1 MTVSSEVNYI
11 EYNGDG
17 VTTTFPIPF
26 YFILNSDIAAQ
37 IADASGNISNL
48 TYGVEYSVSGAGSA
62 SGGSATMNSAYPMG
76 YRIIFLREPPAT
88 QETAYYENGKFPAK
102 SHEKA
107 LDKLTMLI
115 QSCLTGLTLAL
126 RKPSFLADYY
136 DAKNNRISNLKAPK
150 SDNDAATKKYV
161 DTQISNEESAREE
174 ADEQLLESIEAEI
187 QARINGDNELSIS
200 IANESYERIQ
210 GDARTLEQAKAYTRS
225 EIVEAS
231 PSDSFIG
238 MWAESA
244 SQLKLLTISYGAV
257 RVRGFYNAD
266 DGGDGTW
273 LFTGN
278 TIPAKASTHDISNG
292 MIYDAAGNE
301 YSIDISSGRIS
312 ALSNGAKT
320 YTYAQAVDQ
329 STDDFV
335 CLGQAV
341 NGILSKLT
349 LAVTTTNNEVGY
361 DGGSRLSLIVPT
373 GRYRIGKEPIKGYSG
388 VNYHFEDSRV
398 FVYAGK
404 SYTYAVTGKRLDGF
418 RHGYEEIKEK
428 WEAVN
433 EQVYWG
439 SVSLQDVNIYGG
451 VFIGD
456 HAINKTSNACS
467 SGVAFLILNPEG
479 VTMHRTYVKSS
490 FHWAHV
496 AMPAMI
502 EPTIWNQQGHRFD
515 NNDLDYRYIMDFWV
529 SAGITSRFGNFNR
542 MTYYSCKFESGRRGV
557 FRNGC
562 DWSAAYNTEI
572 INRLAW
578 RNSGNVSGVNMEYVA
593 VLTGTSFHA
602 SGCYIGPAAAKD
614 YNAEFG
620 SVYGTAQNHIFT
632 GCYTEWTYN
641 FYTVS
646 AWGFNGKAS
655 RLQGLKLDCV
665 SVYKDN
671 FTEYSQ
677 IRFETKCFGTIDD
690 GGNYTYPDG
699 FTHYDTPNGQ
709 TPYAIGSPV
718 RDSGAFRHG
727 GFDFKYGPYNTYLT
741 SGTDWDSWR
750 DRPYAKEMFNPY
762 GLQINSG
769 TVFLPWQQPSVKSM
783 VCIWLKDLTGNFDP
797 RNIVAW
803 QTAASQ
809 DGSGNTDEA
818 LYKSFAEKVVDFGNG
833 YKMLMLAQK
842 RLSAWDGQYTFARNA
857 NIVFTVPAETPIVIK
872 AVEAFTGGIPLFP
885 NGCGNYIP
893 ESNGTSITSQVS
905 NQVGLD
911 SSLGGGL
918 FFNGD
923 IIGPWVHMRRTQ
935 SGYRVTPSL
944 TSGYTLD
951 RKMVTG
957 GYSLEAP
964 LKVAFS
970 ATIVTVNSNAT
981 TIISV
986 PTAYLPYIVV
996 GIPIYITGGS
1006 SASITGQIHLVKR
1019 LLNSDGTASSNY
1031 LVQGTIGAVGDI
1043 LTIDQSQITPYTF
1056 FNDRSFNAVTANSVT
1071 VNGVSVATA
1080 HRSTSSSGIGYGGAA
1095 GVKAME
1101 WYFNGGTTPTHRL
1114 VASSISGMTLEAGGN
1129 LSVVGTIFPSTDNSY
1144 SLGTASNRV
1153 TTVYAVNS
1161 TINTSD
1167 ERRKTRPRVDTQA
1180 EIDAYYEIGQL
1191 PGVWQWLEKYM
1202 VEGDGA
1208 RLHSGPTVQAAI
1220 SVMDKYGLDWREYS
1234 AFCYDEWDAQDAIIE
1249 TWDDEWEVIPG
1260 TSAELDEEGNVA
1272 VEAVPETRILIR
1284 AAGSNVVQEAREAGS
1299 VYAFRKEEL
1308 LFWITR
1314 AIIAKQRGIT
1324 ERLEKIE
1331 SSI

>member
-1 MTVSSEVNYI
+1 M
-11 EYNGDG
+11 
-17 VTTTFPIPF
+17 
-26 YFILNSDIAAQ
+26 A
-37 IADASGNISNL
+37 
-48 TYGVEYSVSGAGSA
+48 
-62 SGGSATMNSAYPMG
+62 
-76 YRIIFLREPPAT
+76 
-88 QETAYYENGKFPAK
+88 
-102 SHEKA
+102 
-107 LDKLTMLI
+107 
-115 QSCLTGLTLAL
+115 
-126 RKPSFLADYY
+126 
-136 DAKNNRISNLKAPK
+136 
-150 SDNDAATKKYV
+150 
-161 DTQISNEESAREE
+161 
-174 ADEQLLESIEAEI
+174 
-187 QARINGDNELSIS
+187 
-200 IANESYERIQ
+200 
-210 GDARTLEQAKAYTRS
+210 
-225 EIVEAS
+225 AS
-231 PSDSFIG
+231 P
-238 MWAESA
+238 
-244 SQLKLLTISYGAV
+244 
-257 RVRGFYNAD
+257 
-266 DGGDGTW
+266 
-273 LFTGN
+273 
-278 TIPAKASTHDISNG
+278 
-292 MIYDAAGNE
+292 
-301 YSIDISSGRIS
+301 
-312 ALSNGAKT
+312 
-320 YTYAQAVDQ
+320 
-329 STDDFV
+329 
-335 CLGQAV
+335 
-341 NGILSKLT
+341 
-349 LAVTTTNNEVGY
+349 
-361 DGGSRLSLIVPT
+361 
-373 GRYRIGKEPIKGYSG
+373 
-388 VNYHFEDSRV
+388 
-398 FVYAGK
+398 
-404 SYTYAVTGKRLDGF
+404 
-418 RHGYEEIKEK
+418 
-428 WEAVN
+428 
-433 EQVYWG
+433 
-439 SVSLQDVNIYGG
+439 
-451 VFIGD
+451 
-456 HAINKTSNACS
+456 
-467 SGVAFLILNPEG
+467 
-479 VTMHRTYVKSS
+479 
-490 FHWAHV
+490 
-496 AMPAMI
+496 
-502 EPTIWNQQGHRFD
+502 
-515 NNDLDYRYIMDFWV
+515 
-529 SAGITSRFGNFNR
+529 
-542 MTYYSCKFESGRRGV
+542 
-557 FRNGC
+557 
-562 DWSAAYNTEI
+562 
-572 INRLAW
+572 
-578 RNSGNVSGVNMEYVA
+578 
-593 VLTGTSFHA
+593 
-602 SGCYIGPAAAKD
+602 
-614 YNAEFG
+614 
-620 SVYGTAQNHIFT
+620 
-632 GCYTEWTYN
+632 
-641 FYTVS
+641 
-646 AWGFNGKAS
+646 
-655 RLQGLKLDCV
+655 
-665 SVYKDN
+665 
-671 FTEYSQ
+671 
-677 IRFETKCFGTIDD
+677 
-690 GGNYTYPDG
+690 
-699 FTHYDTPNGQ
+699 
-709 TPYAIGSPV
+709 
-718 RDSGAFRHG
+718 
-727 GFDFKYGPYNTYLT
+727 
-741 SGTDWDSWR
+741 
-750 DRPYAKEMFNPY
+750 
-762 GLQINSG
+762 
-769 TVFLPWQQPSVKSM
+769 QQPSVKSM

-935 SGYRVTPSL
+935 SGYRITPSL

-951 RKMVTG
+951 RKIVTG

-986 PTAYLPYIVV
+986 PTAYLPYIAV

-1043 LTIDQSQITPYTF
+1043 LTIDQSQLTPYTF
-1056 FNDRSFNAVTANSVT
+1056 FNDRSFNAVTANSLT

-1129 LSVVGTIFPSTDNSY
+1129 LSVVGNIFPSTDNSY

-1220 SVMDKYGLDWREYS
+1220 AVMDKYGLDWRGYS

-1260 TSAELDEEGNVA
+1260 TPAELDEEGNVV
-1272 VEAVPETRILIR
+1272 VEAIPETRTLIR
-1284 AAGSNVVQEAREAGS
+1284 AAGSNVIHEAREAGS

-1314 AIIAKQRGIT
+1314 AIIAKQRDIT

>member
-1 MTVSSEVNYI
+1 MTVSTEVDHNDYTG
-11 EYNGDG
+11 NG
-17 VTTTFPIPF
+17 VTTSFPYTFRIF
-26 YFILNSDIAAQ
+26 NKTDLMVQVVDLNE
-37 IADASGNISNL
+37 NISVL
-48 TYGVEYSVSGAGSA
+48 ILDTDYSVTGAGSY
-62 SGGSATMNSAYPMG
+62 SGGSVVLSSPLANGWQIS
-76 YRIIFLREPPAT
+76 ISRELPAT
-88 QETAYYENGKFPAK
+88 QETDLRNQGKFFAEV
-102 SHEKA
+102 HEDA
-107 LDKLTMLI
+107 FDKLTMLI
-115 QSCLTGLTLAL
+115 QQCFSFLRLAL
-126 RKPSFLADYY
+126 RRPSFIANYY
-136 DAKNNRISNLKAPK
+136 DALNNRIRNLRDPSQKQ
-150 SDNDAATKKYV
+150 DAATKNYV
-161 DTQISNEESAREE
+161 DEISESDREYVNQLVTDE
-174 ADEQLLESIEAEI
+174 AD
-187 QARINGDNELSIS
+187 ARVEKDNDLQRQINTEVS
-200 IANESYERIQ
+200 ERIH
-210 GDARTLEQAKAYTRS
+210 GDVITLEQAKAYTRS
-225 EIVEAS
+225 EIVEAN

-388 VNYHFEDSRV
+388 VNYHFEDSRI

-578 RNSGNVSGVNMEYVA
+578 RNSGNVSGINMEYVA

-646 AWGFNGKAS
+646 SWGFNGKAS

-783 VCIWLKDLTGNFDP
+783 VCIWLKDPTGNFDP

-893 ESNGTSITSQVS
+893 ESNGASITSGVS

-935 SGYRVTPSL
+935 SGYRITPSL

-957 GYSLEAP
+957 GYSLEAA

-986 PTAYLPYIVV
+986 PTAYLPYVAV

-1006 SASITGQIHLVKR
+1006 STSITGQVHLVKR

-1043 LTIDQSQITPYTF
+1043 LTIDQSQITAYTF
-1056 FNDRSFNAVTANSVT
+1056 FNDRSFNTVTANSLT

-1080 HRSTSSSGIGYGGAA
+1080 HRSTSSSGIGYGGTA

-1129 LSVVGTIFPSTDNSY
+1129 LSVVGNIFPSTDNSY
-1144 SLGTASNRV
+1144 SLGTASNRA
-1153 TTVYAVNS
+1153 TTVYAANS

-1180 EIDAYYEIGQL
+1180 ETDAYYEIGQL

-1220 SVMDKYGLDWREYS
+1220 AVMDKHGLDWREYS
-1234 AFCYDEWDAQDAIIE
+1234 AFCYDEWEAQDAIFE

-1260 TSAELDEEGNVA
+1260 TPEEMDEEGNVV

-1308 LFWITR
+1308 LFWISR
-1314 AIIAKQRGIT
+1314 AIIAKQRDIT

>member
-1 MTVSSEVNYI
+1 MAEVPLPTPTQVPVPSTDIRNAVFAGAKLDEEVTGTSEYYTDRLGVSRLTNTGRNNKFNYDQLRRAEIFNAQITQQKNIFDNQISEQHEQFTTQITGQRDEFNDMLAASGYSWLKDYVDGPVTFTNRSQVTV
-11 EYNGDG
+11 YNGVAYRLAASTPIG
-17 VTTTFPIPF
+17 FTTTGT
-26 YFILNSDIAAQ
+26 
-37 IADASGNISNL
+37 DATSW
-48 TYGVEYSVSGAGSA
+48 
-62 SGGSATMNSAYPMG
+62 
-76 YRIIFLREPPAT
+76 
-88 QETAYYENGKFPAK
+88 ENDSQYLVAIG
-102 SHEKA
+102 
-107 LDKLTMLI
+107 
-115 QSCLTGLTLAL
+115 
-126 RKPSFLADYY
+126 
-136 DAKNNRISNLKAPK
+136 
-150 SDNDAATKKYV
+150 DNDIRQQIQYQLGQWLPDAVSVFSST
-161 DTQISNEESAREE
+161 DTYSAM
-174 ADEQLLESIEAEI
+174 Q
-187 QARINGDNELSIS
+187 
-200 IANESYERIQ
+200 
-210 GDARTLEQAKAYTRS
+210 
-225 EIVEAS
+225 
-231 PSDSFIG
+231 
-238 MWAESA
+238 
-244 SQLKLLTISYGAV
+244 
-257 RVRGFYNAD
+257 VRGFYSQN
-266 DGGDGTW
+266 DGGAGIW
-273 LFTGN
+273 IATGN
-278 TIPAKASTHDISNG
+278 SFPEKSGTHDISKGLIYNANG
-292 MIYDAAGNE
+292 DE
-301 YSIDISSGRIS
+301 YSLDISSGEIS
-312 ALSNGAKT
+312 VLANGAKT
-320 YTYAQAVDQ
+320 YSYAECINQG
-329 STDDFV
+329 TDDFV

-433 EQVYWG
+433 EQVYFG

-456 HAINKTSNACS
+456 HAINKTSDACS

-646 AWGFNGKAS
+646 SWGFNGKAS

-690 GGNYTYPDG
+690 GGNYTYPEG

-935 SGYRVTPSL
+935 SGYRITPSL

-951 RKMVTG
+951 RKIVTG

-986 PTAYLPYIVV
+986 PTAYLPYIAV

-1043 LTIDQSQITPYTF
+1043 LTIDQSQLTPYTF
-1056 FNDRSFNAVTANSVT
+1056 FNDRSFNAVTANSLT

-1129 LSVVGTIFPSTDNSY
+1129 LSVVGNIFPSTDNSY

-1220 SVMDKYGLDWREYS
+1220 AVMDKYGLDWRGYS

-1260 TSAELDEEGNVA
+1260 TPAELDEEGNVV
-1272 VEAVPETRILIR
+1272 VEAIPETRTLIR
-1284 AAGSNVVQEAREAGS
+1284 AAGSNVIQEAREAGS

-1314 AIIAKQRGIT
+1314 AIIAKQRDIT